1 MTLRRVSAHGLK
13 NFEGRKRRKMGKGG
27 GKLVEENVG
36 LCRGNGRRTLLE
48 TIETVD
54 VKDPFVWGTLV
65 REWIGDGYY
74 RSVRTRGIPT
84 APSASELAEVGEE
97 GR

>member
-1 MTLRRVSAHGLK
+1 
-13 NFEGRKRRKMGKGG
+13 MGKGG
-27 GKLVEENVG
+27 GKLVEENVVCVEVTDEG
-36 LCRGNGRRTLLE
+36 TILE

-54 VKDPFVWGTLV
+54 VKDPFVWSTLV

-84 APSASELAEVGEE
+84 APSASELTEVGVE